1 MATCAVNGNI
11 LDPSGT
17 ALVSLE
23 VSARIN
29 QGTLSGTTLIAP
41 AQIVTTTNSSGNWTL
56 TMQQSISV
64 LFTVQYP
71 PVGLE
76 PMRVE
81 SFTANIPAAAS
92 AQFSSIVVIE

>member
-1 MATCAVNGNI
+1 MATCAVSGNI

-23 VSARIN
+23 VSARVN
-29 QGTLSGTTLIAP
+29 QSTLSGTSLIAP
-41 AQIVTTTNSSGNWTL
+41 AQILTTTDSSGNWVL
-56 TMQQSISV
+56 TVQQSLSV

-71 PVGLE
+71 PVGTE

-92 AQFSSIVVIE
+92 AQFSSIVVVE

>member
-1 MATCAVNGNI
+1 MATCAVSGNI
-11 LDPSGT
+11 LDPAGT
-17 ALVSLE
+17 AMTSVA
-23 VSARIN
+23 VSARVN
-29 QGTLSGTTLIAP
+29 QSALSGTSLIVP
-41 AQIVTTTNSSGNWTL
+41 AQIATATDSSGNWTL
-56 TMQQSISV
+56 TVQQSLSV

-92 AQFSSIVVIE
+92 AQFSSIVVVE

>member
-11 LDPSGT
+11 ISPAGSVMT
-17 ALVSLE
+17 SLV

-29 QGTLSGTTLIAP
+29 QSTLSGTSLVVP
-41 AQIVTTTNSSGNWTL
+41 AQISTTSDSSGNWVL
-56 TMQQSISV
+56 TVQQSLSV

-81 SFTANIPAAAS
+81 SFTATIPAAAS
-92 AQFSSIVVIE
+92 AQFSSIVVVE